1 MTDIIIRTDGSCVNN
16 GIEDKVPMPGCAYIV
31 TNSKTGEVIYKKAF
45 KPKSKHAPT
54 ENRCEAFAMLAAV
67 RWLHKHKQYTATIE
81 SDSKLLIDG
90 ITGLARR
97 KANRDI
103 WEHLESLIPAVA
115 NRIKAFNL
123 ISREDNSEADKLA
136 KQAALAIFLN

>member
-1 MTDIIIRTDGSCVNN
+1 MTEVTIRTDGSCYDN
-16 GIEDKVPMPGCAYIV
+16 GVKDRAPMPGCAFIV
-31 TNSKTGEVIYKKAF
+31 TDNESGEVIYKRAF
-45 KPKSKHAPT
+45 KPKSKHTPT

-67 RWLHKHKQYTATIE
+67 RWLQKHKQYMATIE
-81 SDSKLLIDG
+81 SDSKLMVDG

-115 NRIKAFNL
+115 KRIKEFRL
-123 ISREDNSEADKLA
+123 IPREDNSEADKLA